1 MPGLWNG
8 AAVEIM
14 DDGNGI
20 ARTLAG
26 YMQEAGAQARV
37 VTAVSAEADAVVW
50 LGALK
55 TINTDEE
62 ALAINRSAFEAAK
75 TVAAKMAKQ
84 GGVFV
89 TVQDTGGS
97 FGLAESPA
105 PRNVWTAGLTG
116 LVKTAAREWPQAAV
130 KAFDLDRTGL
140 TAEKAA
146 ARIFQE
152 LAAGGPEVE
161 VGLQRGGGRMTPV
174 LELDPA
180 MVAPANDATGGGAE
194 DRAVL
199 LVSGG
204 ARGVTAAAIA
214 ALARAERPRLILL
227 GRTPLEEEPAVC
239 SGIADDAGMKR
250 ALLEQAKAEGAA
262 IGLAELGRRVQRI
275 LMNREIAGNLQT
287 LRALGSEVVY
297 VPVDVQDAEALR
309 NALQPIRAGW
319 GPITGIVHGAGVLA
333 DKAIAD
339 KTVEQFDY
347 VFDTKVGGLRAL
359 LSVTEDDPLT
369 LICLFSSVSA
379 RSGNAGQADYA
390 MANEVLNKCA
400 QAEAVGRG
408 PGCIVKSINW
418 GPWDGGMVSPL
429 LKKHFEQRGVNLIP
443 MEEGTAAFVAETAD
457 ASGLVEI
464 VIGGSVGDRPTL
476 IEGASEKTWTAELFL
491 PEPSLAPWLN
501 DHRIG
506 GSAVVPA
513 AMAMDWFVRA
523 ARAAYPHLDVKRC
536 SNLTVK
542 KGIVVE
548 AQAGPRKRL
557 TLTCS
562 DRTDGIAQAW
572 LSFEL
577 GGEDGRIHYTADV
590 EMGMAREAVP
600 SEAQPLPQAGVE
612 AWDWQLS
619 DAYDG
624 SKLFHGPAFQVIR
637 ELTLTGSEGAEATFE
652 HDAATAWS
660 NRDGGI
666 DPAMIDGGLQLARLW
681 GIRMFGEPTLPTKI
695 GSYTAYRRMPSNQP
709 VVCRIRSERRGR
721 YKTVTQVAWLNQQGE
736 VGAELRDVEM
746 HIVASQKQAH
756 E

>member
-1 MPGLWNG
+1 MPGLWDG

-20 ARTLAG
+20 ALALAKR
-26 YMQEAGAQARV
+26 MQEAGASARA
-37 VTAVSAEADAVVW
+37 VTAISAEADAVVW
-50 LGALK
+50 LDALK
-55 TINTDEE
+55 TIRTDEE
-62 ALAINRSAFEAAK
+62 ALSVNRGAFEAAK

-97 FGLAESPA
+97 FGLADAPA
-105 PRNVWTAGLTG
+105 SRSMWTAGLTG

-130 KAFDLDRTGL
+130 KAIDLDRTGL
-140 TAEKAA
+140 TAETAA
-146 ARIFQE
+146 ERIFQE
-152 LAAGGPEVE
+152 LAAGAPEVE

-180 MVAPANDATGGGAE
+180 MVAPVNEGDGGAE

-227 GRTPLEEEPAVC
+227 GRTPLEEEPAAC
-239 SGIADDAGMKR
+239 RGIADDAGMKR

-262 IGLAELGRRVQRI
+262 ISLAELGRRVQRI

-287 LRALGSEVVY
+287 LRELGSEVVY
-297 VPVDVQDAEALR
+297 VPVDVQNAEALR
-309 NALQPIRAGW
+309 EALQPIRARW

-347 VFDTKVGGLRAL
+347 VFDTKVGGLRTL
-359 LSVTEDDPLT
+359 LSVTEEDPLT

-400 QAEAVGRG
+400 QAEAVRRG

-464 VIGGSVGDRPTL
+464 VIGGSAGDRPTL

-491 PEPSLAPWLN
+491 PEPSLAPWLH

-548 AQAGPRKRL
+548 ERDGQRKRL
-557 TLTCS
+557 TMTCN

-577 GGEDGRIHYTADV
+577 RGEDGRIHYTADV
-590 EMGMAREAVP
+590 EMGMEREEILP
-600 SEAQPLPQAGVE
+600 IAQPLPQAGIE
-612 AWDWQLS
+612 AWNWQRS

-624 SKLFHGPAFQVIR
+624 SKLFHGPAFQIIR
-637 ELTLTGSEGAEATFE
+637 ELTLAGSEGAEAKFE

-695 GSYTAYRRMPSNQP
+695 GSYTAYRRMPRNQP

-721 YKTVTQVAWLNQQGE
+721 YKTVTQVAWLNEQGE
-736 VGAELRDVEM
+736 AIAELWDVEM

>member
-1 MPGLWNG
+1 MPGLWDG

-20 ARTLAG
+20 ALALARL
-26 YMQEAGAQARV
+26 MQEAGAQARV
-37 VTAVSAEADAVVW
+37 VTAISSEADAVVW
-50 LGALK
+50 LDALK

-62 ALAINRSAFEAAK
+62 ALSVNRRAFEAAK
-75 TVAAKMAKQ
+75 TAAAKMVMQ

-97 FGLAESPA
+97 FGLADPPA
-105 PRNVWTAGLTG
+105 SRSVWTAGLTG
-116 LVKTAAREWPQAAV
+116 LVKTAAREWPKAAV
-130 KAFDLDRTGL
+130 KAIDLDRTGL
-140 TAEKAA
+140 AAETAAE
-146 ARIFQE
+146 RIFQE
-152 LAAGGPEVE
+152 LSAGGPEVE
-161 VGLQRGGGRMTPV
+161 VGLQRDGRRMTPV
-174 LELDPA
+174 LEPDTA
-180 MVAPANDATGGGAE
+180 MAAPVNGGDGQAE
-194 DRAVL
+194 ERAVL

-214 ALARAERPRLILL
+214 ALARSKRPRLILL
-227 GRTPLEEEPAVC
+227 GRTSLEEEPAVC
-239 SGIADDAGMKR
+239 RGIADDAGMKR
-250 ALLEQAKAEGAA
+250 ALLEQAKAEGVV

-275 LMNREIAGNLQT
+275 LMNREIAGNLQA
-287 LRALGSEVVY
+287 LRELGSEVLY

-309 NALQPIRAGW
+309 EALRPIRDQW

-339 KTVEQFDY
+339 KTAEQFDY
-347 VFDTKVGGLRAL
+347 VFDTKVGGLRTL
-359 LSVTEDDPLT
+359 LSVTENDPLA

-400 QAEAVGRG
+400 QAEAVRRG

-443 MEEGTAAFVAETAD
+443 MDEGTAAFVAETAD
-457 ASGLVEI
+457 AGGPVEV
-464 VIGGSVGDRPTL
+464 VIGGRSGDRPTL
-476 IEGASEKTWTAELFL
+476 IEGAAEKTWTAELLL
-491 PEPSLAPWLN
+491 PEPSHAPWLN

-513 AMAMDWFVRA
+513 AIAMDWFVRA
-523 ARAAYPHLDVKRC
+523 ARAAYPNLDVKRC
-536 SNLTVK
+536 SNVTVK

-548 AQAGPRKRL
+548 ERDGKPKRL
-557 TLTCS
+557 TLNCN
-562 DRTDGIAQAW
+562 DRTDGLAQAW

-577 GGEDGRIHYTADV
+577 RGESGRVHYTADI
-590 EMGMAREAVP
+590 EMGLERENVP
-600 SEAQPLPQAGVE
+600 SDSQPLPHAESE
-612 AWDWQLS
+612 AWGWQPS
-619 DAYDG
+619 DVYDG
-624 SKLFHGPAFQVIR
+624 NKLFHGPAFQVIR
-637 ELTLTGSEGAEATFE
+637 ELTLAGNEGAEAKFG

-660 NRDGGI
+660 YRDGGI

-695 GSYTAYRRMPSNQP
+695 GSYTAYRRMSLDRP
-709 VVCRIRSERRGR
+709 VLCRIRSERRGR
-721 YKTVTQVAWLNQQGE
+721 YKTVTQLTWMNEQGE
-736 VGAELRDVEM
+736 AAAELRDVEM
-746 HIVASQKQAH
+746 HIVASQEQAH